1 MDVCKIYLR
10 KTEIF
15 KLIGGT
21 FANNLIGFNS
31 QLKAITFVYKV
42 YLKSYLLNVK
52 HVEENKDR
60 LKI

>member
-1 MDVCKIYLR
+1 MDVYKIYLR

-42 YLKSYLLNVK
+42 YLKS
-52 HVEENKDR
+52 
-60 LKI
+60 